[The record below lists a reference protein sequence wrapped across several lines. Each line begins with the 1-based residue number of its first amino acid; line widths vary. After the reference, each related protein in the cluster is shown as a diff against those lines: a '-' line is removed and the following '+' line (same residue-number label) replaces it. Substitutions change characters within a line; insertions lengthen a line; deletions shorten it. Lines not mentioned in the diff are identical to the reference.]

1 MHDQSQSAAEKKKRN
16 HAWRRL
22 HPWAAPDTQPP
33 YPPLRLRT
41 KADRLKR
48 CSPHGEPPFGEQRPC
63 FPRTHTQTHSNRS
76 YDLWFIHLQWPLGNQ
91 EAPCNIRQDGDL
103 QQLDQITLV
112 LGSGD
117 LLLGHVEAL
126 SFSRKGCPS
135 SSSLSR
141 QTPDTWGQGVSNGDV
156 HGCRFF
162 REMRE
167 ENVLGAA
174 CLQ

>member
-1 MHDQSQSAAEKKKRN
+1 MNRGRVSPE
-16 HAWRRL
+16 L
-22 HPWAAPDTQPP
+22 T
-33 YPPLRLRT
+33 LR
-41 KADRLKR
+41 
-48 CSPHGEPPFGEQRPC
+48 
-63 FPRTHTQTHSNRS
+63 HTQTALMIYVLFTFNGP
-76 YDLWFIHLQWPLGNQ
+76 YGNQ

-117 LLLGHVEAL
+117 LLLGRVEAL

-141 QTPDTWGQGVSNGDV
+141 QTPDTWVQGVSNGDV

-167 ENVLGAA
+167 ENVPGAA